1 LSCVASDLELVC
13 LRCGRLA
20 TNDRELT
27 EGCLTHWEQGSRRQA
42 TRLDSGLDVATD
54 RGLWAGDEGRKGI
67 MFHRRLRH
75 SITRTRMQRRLP
87 SLASLRHNVGRVCL
101 VAMVAIFSW
110 AVILA
115 PQAAHAAGGPN
126 TALINGDTVTG
137 GSSSVEAAQAIAD
150 GFTVTVV
157 NGTTWDAMTAA
168 DFASYQVLIAGDP
181 TCSFLAASFTSNAD
195 TWAPVVMGTSITTK
209 PGNRILI
216 GTDPVFHRTSHPGAD
231 HLIKDGIAFA
241 GALPGRTGLYFDASC
256 LDGTRG
262 ATTVATLAKL
272 STGAGTWTE
281 NASPPC
287 GGSVSLVAS
296 NPAFSDV
303 TSSDLQGWGCSDHET
318 WRTFQDDWNALA
330 VATDTPTKPTCGSD
344 PGGVPGNTV
353 CGEAYILLSGV
364 GTVVTAPN
372 ITLTPTAAT
381 NPLGGSH
388 TVTATITTPTGAPL
402 VGQKVDFT
410 ITGQN
415 AGLSGTCSP
424 ATCVTDA
431 SGKVTFTYPD
441 ANATASEYAATI
453 DFGDGSSSAGAV
465 SGPTGGP
472 FTVSGT
478 HTYTDEGTYA
488 VTVTITDVDT
498 PGNAATAHST
508 ADVADAALTAGTVT
522 VSGGVEG
529 SSPTHPTSTFTD
541 ANPFATAADFT
552 ATIDWG
558 DGASSTGAVT
568 GAVGGPFTVTGSH
581 PYIEEGSYTVTVT
594 VADDGGS
601 TTSASGPANVADAPL
616 SATCAAT
623 RVSPMS
629 FSGLVAN
636 LTDANVTATV
646 ADFTATIDWGDA
658 SSSAGI
664 ISGPTGGPYTVGGSH
679 TYGATGQFVVTGTIT
694 DDGGSTAPIS
704 CPIFVFATTTGG
716 TFVVGDQNS
725 AIGAGVTFSGA
736 KWAKLNNLSGGPAP
750 AAFKGFED
758 TPSEGVTCGTS
769 WSTDTGNSSDPP
781 AGPLPTYIAVIVSSS
796 VSQSG
801 STISGDTLHMVVVKT
816 DPGYMPDPGHPGTA
830 TAVAQIC

>member
-1 LSCVASDLELVC
+1 
-13 LRCGRLA
+13 
-20 TNDRELT
+20 
-27 EGCLTHWEQGSRRQA
+27 
-42 TRLDSGLDVATD
+42 
-54 RGLWAGDEGRKGI
+54 

-296 NPAFSDV
+296 NPAFSDL

-431 SGKVTFTYPD
+431 SGKVTFTYPDTNGAGDDTIVASFTASGSKQQATAVKHWVSATTDAAISASGNTLSATEGASFSGPVATFTDPD

-816 DPGYMPDPGHPGTA
+816 DPGYMPDPGHPGTG
-830 TAVAQIC
+830 TVVAQIC